1 RMAPRRPTRHGAG
14 YWPGTEKRRS
24 SMLLRQP
31 RNLYSA
37 LDVGPHRHVGTFH
50 TVDDLRHPEVAG
62 NAAERIGFRPVDPPF
77 ADQKINH
84 LQHGFADGL
93 VEILV
98 ETMGDP
104 ELRRLENRILHRPA
118 RIVDAL

>member
-1 RMAPRRPTRHGAG
+1 MPARQNGPCRASAALPDTGPGQKKGGAACCSAS
-14 YWPGTEKRRS
+14 PELPS
-24 SMLLRQP
+24 
-31 RNLYSA
+31 SA
-37 LDVGPHRHVGTFH
+37 LDVAPHRHVGTFH

-104 ELRRLENRILHRPA
+104 ELRRLENR
-118 RIVDAL
+118 